1 MHLKIKYFILVFLG
15 ISGFSELVA
24 QEKHSLT
31 VNISNIKENVGLI
44 HLAIYRPGDDFPYEG
59 GAFKEFN
66 TKAVKGSTV
75 FVMPDLPAGDY
86 AVTMFHDENQSG
98 KCETNF
104 IGFPLEGYCFS
115 RNFKVFLSAPPFSK
129 CGFTLDEDKAIDV
142 KMRY

>member
-1 MHLKIKYFILVFLG
+1 MHTKLTYFTLAFFLFT
-15 ISGFSELVA
+15 IFSESKA
-24 QEKHSLT
+24 QENHSLT
-31 VNISNIKENVGLI
+31 VNISNIKDNVGLI
-44 HLAIYRPGDDFPYEG
+44 HLAIYRPDDNFPYEG
-59 GAFKEFN
+59 GAFREYN
-66 TKAVKGSTV
+66 TKAIKGSTV
-75 FVMPDLPAGDY
+75 YVMENLPAGDY

-98 KCETNF
+98 ECETNF